1 MFYIYNLNQ
10 GGYYDVKD
18 FFLYY
23 YYGGMIYIVLKDY
36 EKVLYMFE
44 IVSIYMYKYLIV
56 VCEFIYELNFV
67 NEGIE

>member
-1 MFYIYNLNQ
+1 
-10 GGYYDVKD
+10 
-18 FFLYY
+18 
-23 YYGGMIYIVLKDY
+23 MIYIVLKDY
-36 EKVLYMFE
+36 EKVFYMFE

>member
-1 MFYIYNLNQ
+1 MFYYQ

-36 EKVLYMFE
+36 EKVFYMFE

>member
-1 MFYIYNLNQ
+1 MFYNQ

-36 EKVLYMFE
+36 EKVFYMFE

-56 VCEFIYELNFV
+56 VFEFIYELNFV